1 MFKLALVAAAVA
13 VSMGSFA
20 TPVRAAQN
28 VVTVRVAPPEMRH
41 EAMPSPRRGY
51 DWTPGYWNWDRRH
64 NRHQWVAGNWVRS
77 RPGYVYA
84 QPMWVE
90 RGNRWELR
98 RGAWGRGDLDRDGVR
113 NGRDRD
119 RDGDGTV
126 NSRDRAP
133 NDPRRN

>member
-1 MFKLALVAAAVA
+1 MFKLSWLAAAAV
-13 VSMGSFA
+13 VSLGSIA
-20 TPVRAAQN
+20 TPAAASPAGM
-28 VVTVRVAPPEMRH
+28 TVRVGPPVLRE
-41 EAMPSPRRGY
+41 EALPAPRRGY

-98 RGAWGRGDLDRDGVR
+98 RGAWGRGDMDRDGVR
-113 NGRDRD
+113 NSRDRD